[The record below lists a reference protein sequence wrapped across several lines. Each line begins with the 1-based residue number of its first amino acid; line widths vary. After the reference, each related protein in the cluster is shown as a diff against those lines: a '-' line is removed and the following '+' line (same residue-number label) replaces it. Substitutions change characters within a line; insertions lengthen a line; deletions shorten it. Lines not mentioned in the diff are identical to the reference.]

1 MLLLGISYLTAA
13 SEEAVRLRV
22 LVADRMLQLV
32 AQEGGS
38 DAKFVL
44 LLRQLAAR
52 FTRMKPA
59 SSIATLL
66 CTVTFTQV
74 HAKGC
79 QGCSICTDV
88 QKEVK

>member
-1 MLLLGISYLTAA
+1 MAA

-38 DAKFVL
+38 DARFVL

-59 SSIATLL
+59 SSEPL
-66 CTVTFTQV
+66 CF
-74 HAKGC
+74 AP
-79 QGCSICTDV
+79 SPPL
-88 QKEVK
+88 